1 MKIPSQIFFLSWEDL
16 SYSRTGVIFNGLIH
30 FGHNCEVIRVPRGK
44 YLGIV
49 KIIRNVKRS
58 APKGSVVVVGS
69 PCSILTILCRVFWI
83 RSKII
88 YDSGWPLID
97 GLISR
102 KFSKSKSFLDYIKL
116 YFIDFIAYKLAN
128 LVTFESNMQRRICTK
143 KFLIPYSKSFVSYT
157 GFNETLYREGSSEQS
172 VAAPHSN
179 KVIFRGKYNLE
190 SGLEILAQASWY
202 LQSNINLIVISP
214 NVPKTVRFSPSVE
227 IISERISD
235 SDLVQ
240 YYKTSALSLGQL
252 GGSRRIERTIPHKFY
267 EAIYFGVPYLTK
279 FSTAISELITTNDCF
294 VYSKVQSPT
303 DLANQIS
310 SILSDE
316 GSRKAVIEGAKTKY
330 SQNFSQATI
339 VKNFLAQ
346 LAVI

>member
-69 PCSILTILCRVFWI
+69 PCSILTILCRLFWI

-128 LVTFESNMQRRICTK
+128 LVAFESNMQRRICTN
-143 KFLIPYSKSFVSYT
+143 KFLIPNSKSFVSYT
-157 GFNETLYREGSSEQS
+157 GFNEILYREGSSEQS

-179 KVIFRGKYNLE
+179 QVIFRGKYNLE

-227 IISERISD
+227 VVSERISD

-252 GGSRRIERTIPHKFY
+252 GGSPRIERTIPHKFY
-267 EAIYFGVPYLTK
+267 EAIFFGTPYLTE
-279 FSTAISELITTNDCF
+279 FSSAISELITTSDCF
-294 VYSKVQSPT
+294 VYSKGGSPQ
-303 DLANQIS
+303 DLAIQIS
-310 SILSDE
+310 TILSNK
-316 GSRKAVIEGAKTKY
+316 STRKAVSDSARTKY
-330 SQNFSQATI
+330 SQNFSQANI
-339 VKNFLAQ
+339 VKDYLVH

>member
-1 MKIPSQIFFLSWEDL
+1 MKIHSQIYFLSWEDL

-102 KFSKSKSFLDYIKL
+102 KFSKSKSFRDYLKL

-128 LVTFESNMQRRICTK
+128 LVAFESNMQRRICTK

-172 VAAPHSN
+172 VAAPHSS

-214 NVPKTVRFSPSVE
+214 NAPKTLRFSPSVE
-227 IISERISD
+227 IVTKRISD

-252 GGSRRIERTIPHKFY
+252 GGSPRIERTIPHKFY
-267 EAIYFGVPYLTK
+267 EAIFFGTPYLTEY
-279 FSTAISELITTNDCF
+279 SSAISELITTDDCF
-294 VYSKVQSPT
+294 VYSKGGSPQ
-303 DLANQIS
+303 DLAVQIS
-310 SILSDE
+310 SILSNK
-316 GSRKAVIEGAKTKY
+316 STQKAVSDRAKTKY
-330 SQNFSQATI
+330 LQNFSQATI
-339 VKNFLAQ
+339 VKNYLVHLEA
-346 LAVI
+346 I

>member
-1 MKIPSQIFFLSWEDL
+1 MKIPSQIYFLSWEDI

-30 FGHNCEVIRVPRGK
+30 FGHNCEVISVPRGK
-44 YLGIV
+44 YLRIV

-128 LVTFESNMQRRICTK
+128 LVAFESNMQRRICTK

-214 NVPKTVRFSPSVE
+214 NVPKTVKFSPSVE
-227 IISERISD
+227 VISERISD

-267 EAIYFGVPYLTK
+267 EAIFFGTPYLTE
-279 FSTAISELITTNDCF
+279 FSSAISELITTSDCF
-294 VYSKVQSPT
+294 VYSKGGSPQ
-303 DLANQIS
+303 DLAIRIS
-310 SILSDE
+310 TILSNK
-316 GSRKAVIEGAKTKY
+316 STQKAVSDSARAKY

-339 VKNFLAQ
+339 VKNYLVHLA
-346 LAVI
+346 AI

>member
-1 MKIPSQIFFLSWEDL
+1 MKTTGQIFFLSWEDL

-30 FGHNCEVIRVPRGK
+30 IGQNCEFVRVPRGK
-44 YLGIV
+44 YLEII

-58 APKGSVVVVGS
+58 APNGSLVVVGS

-102 KFSKSKSFLDYIKL
+102 KFSRLKKILDYWKL
-116 YFIDFIAYKLAN
+116 YLIDFAAFKVAN
-128 LVTFESNMQRRICTK
+128 LIAFESSIQKRISIK
-143 KFLIPYSKSFVSYT
+143 KFLIPNSKTFVSYT
-157 GFNETLYREGSSEQS
+157 GFNESLYKEVISAKSIVPLQ
-172 VAAPHSN
+172 SN
-179 KVIFRGKYNLE
+179 KIIFRGKYNLE

-202 LQSNINLIVISP
+202 LQSDVKLIVISP
-214 NVPKTVRFSPSVE
+214 NIPKTINFSPSVE
-227 IISERISD
+227 IISKIISNI
-235 SDLVQ
+235 DLAR
-240 YYKTSALSLGQL
+240 YYETSALSLGWL
-252 GGSRRIERTIPHKFY
+252 GNSHRSERTIPHKFY

-294 VYSKVQSPT
+294 VLSKVQSPM
-303 DLANQIS
+303 DLAIQIS

-316 GSRKAVIEGAKTKY
+316 GSQKAVAEGARTKY
-330 SQNFSQATI
+330 SQNFSQANI
-339 VKNFLAQ
+339 VKNFLDQ
-346 LAVI
+346 LAQI

>member
-69 PCSILTILCRVFWI
+69 PCSILTILCRVFWF

-128 LVTFESNMQRRICTK
+128 LVAFESNMQRRICTK

-179 KVIFRGKYNLE
+179 QVIFRGKYNLE

-227 IISERISD
+227 IISKRISD

-267 EAIYFGVPYLTK
+267 EAIFFGTPYLTE
-279 FSTAISELITTNDCF
+279 FSSAISELITTSDCF
-294 VYSKVQSPT
+294 VYSKGGSPQ
-303 DLANQIS
+303 DLAIQIS
-310 SILSDE
+310 TILSNK
-316 GSRKAVIEGAKTKY
+316 STQKAVSDSARTKY
-330 SQNFSQATI
+330 LQKFSQATI
-339 VKNFLAQ
+339 VNNYLVHLA
-346 LAVI
+346 AI

>member
-58 APKGSVVVVGS
+58 APNGSVVVVGS

-88 YDSGWPLID
+88 CDSGWPLID

-102 KFSKSKSFLDYIKL
+102 KFSKSKSFLDYLKL

-128 LVTFESNMQRRICTK
+128 LVAFESNMQRRICTK

-179 KVIFRGKYNLE
+179 QVIFRGKYNLE

-227 IISERISD
+227 IISKRISD

-252 GGSRRIERTIPHKFY
+252 GGSPRIERTIPHKFY
-267 EAIYFGVPYLTK
+267 EAIFFGTPYLTE
-279 FSTAISELITTNDCF
+279 FSSAISELITTSDCF
-294 VYSKVQSPT
+294 VYSKEGSPQ
-303 DLANQIS
+303 DLAVQIS
-310 SILSDE
+310 SILSNK
-316 GSRKAVIEGAKTKY
+316 STQKAVSDSARTKY

-339 VKNFLAQ
+339 VKNYLVHLEA
-346 LAVI
+346 I